1 MIEDTLKTKVTLSE
15 LHAPPSSPHMIT
27 ELTSKP
33 KPTCDSGTT
42 NDDIGA
48 LPVISLTEPDAEV
61 GAELPVAKKAKII
74 HVEGIIMGQQL
85 SDVEINFAYQL
96 LKEQF
101 PKINGLISTLY
112 QEKKA
117 ALSETSVQNKLQ
129 IVHCRTRHHW
139 IVASTSNCSLGEVK
153 VYNSFFYYC
162 DEETNCIIANLFQC
176 GPSKVAIKLAHSQK
190 QKGCSDCGL
199 FAIAFATA
207 VAYGINPSKLKLKQ
221 EAMRPHLINC
231 FNKGIFHCFH
241 CVDHH
246 EPR

>member
-1 MIEDTLKTKVTLSE
+1 
-15 LHAPPSSPHMIT
+15 
-27 ELTSKP
+27 
-33 KPTCDSGTT
+33 
-42 NDDIGA
+42 
-48 LPVISLTEPDAEV
+48 
-61 GAELPVAKKAKII
+61 
-74 HVEGIIMGQQL
+74 MGQQL
-85 SDVEINFAYQL
+85 SDVEINFAHQL

-101 PKINGLISTLY
+101 PKISGLMSMLY

-117 ALSETSVQNKLQ
+117 VLSETSVQNKLQ

-199 FAIAFATA
+199 FAIAFTTAAT
-207 VAYGINPSKLKLKQ
+207 IFFNETSLNKLL
-221 EAMRPHLINC
+221 
-231 FNKGIFHCFH
+231 
-241 CVDHH
+241 
-246 EPR
+246 